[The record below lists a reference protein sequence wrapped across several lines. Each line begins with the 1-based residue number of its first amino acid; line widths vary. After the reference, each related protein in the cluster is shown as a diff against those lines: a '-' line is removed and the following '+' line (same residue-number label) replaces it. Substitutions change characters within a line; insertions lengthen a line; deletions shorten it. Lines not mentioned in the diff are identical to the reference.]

1 MVRDD
6 PLDLLTVRRVLAW
19 YPDDVW
25 RCVLAAG
32 WLRVSQEQPFVGRT
46 SEHGG
51 VDGAEWEVAVLLDQL
66 DHPVEVLASK
76 RDQADLSGVDGAQ
89 ERGFGAGSFLPF
101 EHETDFGQDG

>member
-32 WLRVSQEQPFVGRT
+32 WLRVSQEEPFVGRT
-46 SEHGG
+46 GG
-51 VDGAEWEVAVLLDQL
+51 CGDD
-66 DHPVEVLASK
+66 
-76 RDQADLSGVDGAQ
+76 RSG
-89 ERGFGAGSFLPF
+89 RG
-101 EHETDFGQDG
+101 